1 MMVLDDNDND
11 DDDDDGVQ
19 IGNDDDL
26 VFCPTHHHILHQQL
40 R

>member
-1 MMVLDDNDND
+1 MMVLDDNDDD

-19 IGNDDDL
+19 IYNDL